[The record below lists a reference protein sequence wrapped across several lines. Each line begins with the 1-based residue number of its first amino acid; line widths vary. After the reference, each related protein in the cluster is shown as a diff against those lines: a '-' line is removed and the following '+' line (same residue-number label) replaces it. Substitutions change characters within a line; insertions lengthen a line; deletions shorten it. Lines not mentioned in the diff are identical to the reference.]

1 MTPLEQALAGPLAAL
16 TAYPQF
22 VLYALEPMA
31 NGKTRKFPIDP
42 ATGRPADG
50 QDPRNWMTA
59 EQALADGRPVG
70 FVFTEAD
77 PFFFL
82 DIDNALQA
90 DNTWS
95 PLAQSLCARLAGCAV
110 EVSQSGRGLHVF
122 GRTAPVEHGKR
133 NHAEGLEL
141 YTSRRFVALTGT
153 GADGDAG
160 HDATGA
166 LAALVGEYFPPGADA
181 PGAYGEGPRP
191 EWRGPTDDDDL
202 IRRALR
208 SQSTA
213 AIFGGKASFADLWH
227 AESDALARAYPRK
240 GEGELEW
247 DGSAADA
254 ALAAHLAFWTG
265 CDGPRIE
272 RLMRRS
278 ALVRDKWDRGDYL
291 PRTIAASCPPGKTVC
306 QDAEPVPAGAPGTC
320 VLGPSDPAPPMP
332 DFSDGYAPRA
342 GCGVEDLAA
351 FFHGVTYVASR
362 HEVLMPNGEFLGPE
376 AFNAKLGGLVFRL
389 DDTKTTRKPFECL
402 IGARGLTARKAD
414 REAFDPRL
422 PFGALRER
430 HGVLEVN
437 TYRPEGGPRV
447 RGDVTPFLTRYEKIV
462 PDARDRRI
470 LFSWVA
476 ASVQSPGVKFQWA
489 LVLQSGAE
497 ALGKSLLGQVLRN
510 ALGNPYFH
518 PLTQKERRT
527 DAFSGWKY
535 RKLAVLVD
543 EITRSETRGDNEG
556 MWKDLITSDFQG
568 VEAKGVD
575 ARMEEVFYNLI
586 FTTNEKGVFRLSDAS
601 RRFAVFH
608 YAIQNDEEKRA
619 AGLDDDGFT
628 EWMKSGGMERVV
640 AWFADYPVDP
650 EFDPRVVI
658 TAPRT
663 SSWEDAV
670 AESRDALCSVLEE
683 AIEANNRPGLMR
695 GWASVKAAADA
706 LHERRYKATPQA
718 VARLL
723 EQLGYEPHPGLR
735 KNGRTARRTLTDNA
749 EVRLFI
755 RRGHPHSYMQGA
767 VAEQQYDEDQK
778 L

>member
-95 PLAQSLCARLAGCAV
+95 PLAQSLCARLSGCAV

-153 GADGDAG
+153 GAAGDAG

-181 PGAYGEGPRP
+181 PGTYEEGPRP

-208 SQSTA
+208 SQSAA
-213 AIFGGKASFADLWH
+213 AIFGNKASFADLWH
-227 AESDALARAYPRK
+227 AEPEALARAYPA
-240 GEGELEW
+240 EGEEGDPW
-247 DGSAADA
+247 NGSAADA
-254 ALAAHLAFWTG
+254 ALASHLAFWTG

-278 ALVRDKWDRGDYL
+278 ALARDKWDERPAWL
-291 PRTIAASCPPGKTVC
+291 VETIARMCPPGKTVC
-306 QDAEPVPAGAPGTC
+306 QDAEPVPAATQQ
-320 VLGPSDPAPPMP
+320 GPTDPAPEMP
-332 DFSDGYAPRA
+332 DFSDGYVPRA
-342 GCGVEDLAA
+342 GCGVEDLVA
-351 FFHGVTYVASR
+351 FFHGMTYVANR
-362 HEVLMPNGEFLGPE
+362 HEVLMPNGEFLSPDK
-376 AFNAKLGGLVFRL
+376 FNAKLGGPIFRI
-389 DDTKTTRKPFECL
+389 DDTKVTRKPFECL
-402 IGARGLTARKAD
+402 IGAKGFEARKVD
-414 REAFDPRL
+414 RETFDPRL
-422 PFGALRER
+422 PFGAIRIR
-430 HGVLEVN
+430 NGVSEVN
-437 TYRPEGGPRV
+437 TYRPLGCAREA
-447 RGDVTPFLTRYEKIV
+447 GDVAPFLSRYEKIV
-462 PDARDRRI
+462 PDDRDRRI

-476 ASVQSPGVKFQWA
+476 AAVQSPGVKFQWA
-489 LVLQSGAE
+489 LVLQSEAE
-497 ALGKSLLGQVLRN
+497 GLGKSLLGQVLRN

-518 PLTQKERRT
+518 PLTQKERKT

-556 MWKDLITSDFQG
+556 MWKDLITSDYQG

-586 FTTNEKGVFRLSDAS
+586 FTTNERGVFRLSDAS

-608 YAIQNDEEKRA
+608 LAIQSDEEKRA

-640 AWFADYPVDP
+640 AWFDAYPIDP

-695 GWASVKAAADA
+695 GWASVKAAVDA
-706 LHERRYKATPQA
+706 LREGRYKVTPQA

-723 EQLGYEPHPGLR
+723 GQLGYEPHPGLR

-767 VAEQQYDEDQK
+767 VVEQQYDEDQK